1 MANSLEKVPTDAI
14 DREDDRA
21 LELLRIWANAL
32 VPGTPTVGNL
42 EWFPV
47 PPHFTKCSLLDPY
60 HLKYLKD
67 VTPPY
72 KPR

>member
-32 VPGTPTVGNL
+32 VPGTPSVGNL
-42 EWFPV
+42 KWLPV
-47 PPHFTKCSLLDPY
+47 PPHFT
-60 HLKYLKD
+60 
-67 VTPPY
+67 
-72 KPR
+72 R